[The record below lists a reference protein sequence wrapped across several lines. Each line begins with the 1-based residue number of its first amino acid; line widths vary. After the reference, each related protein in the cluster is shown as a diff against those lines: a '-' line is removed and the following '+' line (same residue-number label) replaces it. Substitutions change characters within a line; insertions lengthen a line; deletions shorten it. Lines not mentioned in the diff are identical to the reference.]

1 MPGAE
6 AVINHRPPR
15 KRRRQASLRVK
26 ASASQN
32 PSYRLPKPPPLM
44 YISAVSRP
52 NNVLEVQVTGRKPR
66 TLISA
71 FRSDNDA
78 EDPRSPMKASAPLR
92 LFCLAVLLLFVRQL
106 PFAHGPPT
114 PPLHA
119 TSKDPHPTLT
129 PNATLPP

>member
-6 AVINHRPPR
+6 AVINHRLPR
-15 KRRRQASLRVK
+15 QRRRQDSLRVK

-32 PSYRLPKPPPLM
+32 PSYRLPKHPPLM

-66 TLISA
+66 TLIPA

-78 EDPRSPMKASAPLR
+78 EVPRSPMKASASAPLR
-92 LFCLAVLLLFVRQL
+92 LFFFAVLFFVVRQL
-106 PFAHGPPT
+106 ALAQGAAT
-114 PPLHA
+114 GDLHV
-119 TSKDPHPTLT
+119 SV
-129 PNATLPP
+129 